1 MPKMHGKY
9 TRIYVNGVDISNF
22 FTSAE
27 VSAQTDTAEVT
38 AFGDADKRYV
48 IGLNSGSARLAGY
61 FDASPTGNKEALL
74 RSLLGADANPH
85 VAIVTREAPGAVAEC
100 SAEIE
105 TSLSVSSPIGG
116 AVAMNADMTA
126 SGGFDSARTFVPI
139 QSLSGASATYDNGAA
154 APGGGRV
161 HLHVFAVSGSPTIN
175 VRHSP
180 DGSTWATLT
189 SVGTPAAGSAYRID
203 ITTSIDRYLSAEVT
217 GGSATIFAAIYTK

>member
-1 MPKMHGKY
+1 
-9 TRIYVNGVDISNF
+9 
-22 FTSAE
+22 
-27 VSAQTDTAEVT
+27 
-38 AFGDADKRYV
+38 
-48 IGLNSGSARLAGY
+48 
-61 FDASPTGNKEALL
+61 
-74 RSLLGADANPH
+74 
-85 VAIVTREAPGAVAEC
+85 
-100 SAEIE
+100 
-105 TSLSVSSPIGG
+105 
-116 AVAMNADMTA
+116 MNADMTA